1 MKLIKEVKTMT
12 NFERIKQM
20 SAKEIADLIDNITFI
35 CVDKNETN
43 SCKHCPIYEC
53 TKIEEC
59 DFDVIMGWLES
70 EVKDND

>member
-1 MKLIKEVKTMT
+1 MKLIKEVITMT

-43 SCKHCPIYEC
+43 SCKH
-53 TKIEEC
+53 
-59 DFDVIMGWLES
+59 LS
-70 EVKDND
+70 HL